1 MKIARKRKKG
11 VIPETI
17 KFASTPQLGQ
27 QMLESALKDGIR
39 PTWFVADEVHGND
52 GSFWWWLEK
61 TAKLP
66 YILTVSKNWTLV
78 IGWQRYRAQ
87 DLLPQSDS
95 QQWQRRELWWW
106 KQGRTVL

>member
-1 MKIARKRKKG
+1 
-11 VIPETI
+11 
-17 KFASTPQLGQ
+17 
-27 QMLESALKDGIR
+27 MLESALKDGIR
-39 PTWFVADEVHGND
+39 PTWFVADEVYGND